1 MSGPRGYL
9 LVTMEPPPAMEE
21 EFNDWYDD
29 EHLPERSAIE
39 GFDTSLRYV
48 CVNGWPRYLAF
59 YDLRDAQVLEE
70 SGYKAVSGNHF
81 SPWSKRI
88 LPRVRGQYRA
98 AGDQVYPGQAR
109 AQPCSRLLMLRF
121 RNAGASAQD
130 VVIGGA
136 RELFEGQPGV
146 SQVRVFRYDHSD
158 TSDFIAMVE
167 ASRPFDL
174 PALQLDRF
182 RDATSTLDLINEY
195 VQHWVR
201 GHLPGVYD
209 AQAH

>member
-1 MSGPRGYL
+1 VSSEREKEL
-9 LVTMEPPPAMEE
+9 LKKIEILQAKIDAQELDPEDMFTQMQAMEE

-98 AGDQVYPGQAR
+98 AGDQVYPGQAC

-136 RELFEGQPGV
+136 RELFEGKPGV
-146 SQVRVFRYDHSD
+146 AQVRVFATTTAIPV
-158 TSDFIAMVE
+158 TSLPWLNPVAPSICRRCNWIDFAV
-167 ASRPFDL
+167 RP
-174 PALQLDRF
+174 R
-182 RDATSTLDLINEY
+182 RSI
-195 VQHWVR
+195 
-201 GHLPGVYD
+201 
-209 AQAH
+209 